1 MIDRRDLIFG
11 GAGIAAAVAATA
23 LRPRTHMSLLG
34 KRKIAD
40 LVPVSF
46 PGWSAAM
53 SEGLVK
59 PKVEGLA
66 ATLYNEVVERTYI
79 GEKIDAEVMML
90 IAYGG
95 TQSDILQL
103 HRPEVCYPALGFEV
117 HDKQDG
123 NVALPGGGNL
133 PVVRMIAVAG
143 QRQECIVYWTRLGE
157 ALPRSGADQRATLLK
172 DAMRGFIPDGVLVRA
187 STVSGDPDAAFKILS
202 SFIPAM
208 LTAVPAVGRPSLV
221 GTEASRQIA
230 GATHQAT

>member
-11 GAGIAAAVAATA
+11 GAGVAAAAAA
-23 LRPRTHMSLLG
+23 AGLRPRRHVSLLG
-34 KRKIAD
+34 QRKIAD

-53 SEGLVK
+53 SDGLVK

-66 ATLYNEVVERTYI
+66 AMLYNEIVERTYI

-117 HDKQDG
+117 HAKQDS

-133 PVVRMIAVAG
+133 PVERMVAVAG
-143 QRQECIVYWTRLGE
+143 QRQECIIYWTRLGE
-157 ALPRSGADQRATLLK
+157 ALPRSGSDQRATLLM

-187 STVSGDPDAAFKILS
+187 SMVSGDPDAAFRILNG
-202 SFIPAM
+202 FIPAM
-208 LTAVPAVGRPSLV
+208 LSAIPAVGRPSLV
-221 GTEASRQIA
+221 GTVASNQIA
-230 GATHQAT
+230 AATRQAG